1 MLKLGGRFNSMNN
14 EYQMLLDEVRQN
26 YASVVWTHKIQEKQA
41 DIYHEKYAKLETV
54 NILVASVTS
63 CGIVSTIF
71 CDNIWAKII
80 AAVLSFI
87 TLTITTYFKSFDIK
101 GMEKQN
107 KEYANKFLVI
117 RNRLLHIVCDIHMK
131 KCSVDEINE
140 NYVRIMDEL
149 NELYI
154 EAPSTTQEAVDRAS
168 EALKVNMEYTYTDEE
183 IDNFLPP
190 ALRGRIEE

>member
-87 TLTITTYFKSFDIK
+87 TLTITAYFKSFDIK
-101 GMEKQN
+101 GIKSSVSDNPNLKQSPISP
-107 KEYANKFLVI
+107 KYRCSPLTQCIASFLI
-117 RNRLLHIVCDIHMK
+117 I
-131 KCSVDEINE
+131 
-140 NYVRIMDEL
+140 
-149 NELYI
+149 
-154 EAPSTTQEAVDRAS
+154 
-168 EALKVNMEYTYTDEE
+168 
-183 IDNFLPP
+183 
-190 ALRGRIEE
+190 LRSNSKYFI